1 MQTRAPT
8 SAVQYELRG
17 LLTAASAAVAA
28 VLLLASI
35 NFDYPLQDV
44 FHSLRFHLAVAAL
57 TLPLLL
63 FATGARWR
71 AIGMLL
77 IIVASL
83 AQGAWIIQG
92 QRALRAA
99 ATDPAT
105 RFQVFSFN
113 VLANSEQGENV
124 AEYIEESGFDLVVL
138 MESPGIE
145 RALQRL
151 EKTLP
156 YRIGCENSDTCDLTV
171 LSRTPLADAT
181 VHLLGPFQRERFVTA
196 TTTIDGRPVTVAAL
210 HLSKPY
216 YDGAAVAELWQVSHV
231 LESIEGPLVVAG
243 DFNAA
248 PWSNSIAR
256 FIRRNALIP
265 APAYPATWPVRL
277 GGLGIPIDSIYTR
290 SGLQIETIRATEE
303 NFGSNHR
310 GLVARLG
317 SVVSD

>member
-1 MQTRAPT
+1 MQTRALTP
-8 SAVQYELRG
+8 AVQHELRG
-17 LLTAASAAVAA
+17 MLTATSVVAAA
-28 VLLLASI
+28 VLLLASVDV
-35 NFDYPLQDV
+35 NFPAQDI
-44 FHSLRFHLAVAAL
+44 FQSLRFHLGVAAL

-63 FATGARWR
+63 FAVGARWR

-83 AQGAWIIQG
+83 VQGGWIIQG
-92 QRALRAA
+92 QRASRAA

-105 RFQVFSFN
+105 RFQLFSFN
-113 VLANSEQGENV
+113 VLANSEQGQNV
-124 AEYIEESGFDLVVL
+124 AEYIEESGFDVVVL

-145 RALQRL
+145 RALERL
-151 EKTLP
+151 ERTLP
-156 YRIGCENSDTCDLTV
+156 YRAGCENTATCDLTV
-171 LSRTPLADAT
+171 LSRTPLTDVK
-181 VHLLGPFQRERFVTA
+181 VHLMGPFKRERFVTA
-196 TTTIDGRPVTVAAL
+196 TTMTGGRTVTVAAL

-216 YDGAAVAELWQVSHV
+216 HDGAAVAELWQVSHI

-248 PWSNSIAR
+248 PWSDSVAR
-256 FIRRNALIP
+256 FIRRNSLAT

-290 SGLQIETIRATEE
+290 GGLQIETIRATEE

-310 GLVARLG
+310 GLVAQVG
-317 SVVSD
+317 SVVSE